1 MLLAGSWKAKIG
13 YSHVLLQYGKTDSI
27 MAGEMAFILEAV
39 EGRRGEGVRER
50 AFRIFWW
57 IVSVGGVGI
66 MLGTIC
72 GLWVAGG
79 ELGGGWWAVWGCLY

>member
-1 MLLAGSWKAKIG
+1 
-13 YSHVLLQYGKTDSI
+13 
-27 MAGEMAFILEAV
+27 MAGEMALILEAV

-57 IVSVGGVGI
+57 IVGLGGVGI
-66 MLGTIC
+66 TLGTIC

-79 ELGGGWWAVWGCLY
+79 AWRWLVGGVGLSLLGGLGYLAWRG